1 MNLKRN
7 ITIVADCDEV
17 LTNIS
22 PLWTLLLHKNRDY
35 FGKYFDLPE
44 NFDINKN
51 YFDVL
56 LRKEFYLN
64 KNYLKKDLNLSAEEE
79 KELFERFMSLYDNEK
94 FYDYCKPTK
103 IALALADL
111 CRTNYINKIYIV
123 SRTTEKTYEGKK
135 KFLERLFKGATNKIE
150 FISVPM
156 NGKKSDVINTL
167 GNIDVFIDDE
177 LKNVYDVIENTNS
190 NYPMDIF
197 IPKLGYNYPKDGML
211 ELSIKNNKNIS
222 YYNIV

>member
-35 FGKYFDLPE
+35 FDKYFNLPE
-44 NFDINKN
+44 NFNYNKN

-64 KNYLKKDLNLSAEEE
+64 KNYLKEGLDLSPEEE
-79 KELFERFMSLYDNEK
+79 KEVFEKFMSLYDNEK
-94 FYDYCKPTK
+94 FYDHCKPTK
-103 IALALADL
+103 IAVALANL
-111 CRTNYINKIYIV
+111 CRTNYINKLYVV

-135 KFLERLFKGATNKIE
+135 RFLDRLFKGTGNKVE

-156 NGKKSDVINTL
+156 NGKKSDVINKL

-177 LKNVYDVIENTNS
+177 LKNVYDVIENTS
-190 NYPMDIF
+190 SEYPMDIY
-197 IPKLGYNYPKDGML
+197 IPKLGYNFPNMEML
-211 ELSIKNNKNIS
+211 ELSNKHNKNIS
-222 YYNIV
+222 YYKIF